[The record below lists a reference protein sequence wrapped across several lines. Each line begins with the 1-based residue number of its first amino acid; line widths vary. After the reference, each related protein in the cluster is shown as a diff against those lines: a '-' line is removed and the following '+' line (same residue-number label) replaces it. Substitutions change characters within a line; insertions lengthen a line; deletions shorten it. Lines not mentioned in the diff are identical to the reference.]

1 MDMEEELAKGKIH
14 ARATIEL
21 VGKPKE
27 HIESSLKEYVENIDN
42 HPEIKL
48 LKKDYAEAIEKD
60 NLFSTF
66 AEIEVLVKNVDTL
79 ITFCFEYMPAH
90 IEIFAPK
97 TLSFT
102 NVDLGNLLN
111 DLQTRLHQL
120 DLIIKQS
127 RFDMKFLSA
136 NMTKM
141 FHNLIKL
148 AITDTPKTTDEISK
162 IVGVEKEDTEKFIS
176 DLIKKDYLEEKEGK
190 IHIKNE
196 GDKKQ
201 G

>member
-1 MDMEEELAKGKIH
+1 MDIEEELEKGKIH
-14 ARATIEL
+14 ARALIEL

-27 HIESSLKEYVENIDN
+27 HVEKALKEYVENIDN
-42 HPEIKL
+42 HPDIKL
-48 LKKDYAEAIEKD
+48 LKSDYAEIIEKD

-66 AEIEVLVKNVDTL
+66 AEIEILVKNIETL
-79 ITFCFEYMPAH
+79 TLFCFEYMPAQ

-97 TLSFT
+97 KLTFT
-102 NVDLGNLLN
+102 NVDIGQMLN
-111 DLQTRLHQL
+111 SLQTRLHQL

-127 RFDMKFLSA
+127 KFDLKFLSA

-141 FHNLIKL
+141 FYNLIKL
-148 AITDTPKTTDEISK
+148 AIAKEPKTIEEISQ
-162 IVGVEKEDTEKFIS
+162 ITGVEKKDTEKFIS

-190 IHIKNE
+190 IYIKNE